1 MPLENS
7 LSANPYFDDFNAD
20 KEFYRI
26 LFKPGVAVQTRELN
40 QIQSIL
46 QDQIEKFGNHIFK
59 SGTILSGV
67 NFNYLPA
74 YSFVKITD
82 VQSDGQPSLPS
93 SYVNYFVKSNLN
105 LTARVVNYQDGLES
119 ANPNLKTLY
128 LQYNN
133 SSDVDT
139 SNGSA
144 VYTSFSADQELTVF
158 DQSYPLF
165 KVIVNNGGLGFA
177 NGDTVVVTSAIALS
191 NITGAFSNNEVVTQ
205 STTGAK
211 AIIRAVNTTAIANTT
226 ILQIAPRN
234 VDLTNTAVDSTSWT
248 MSTAY
253 NIVSDGGATAS
264 IQTII
269 GSGATALLTTDTQG
283 IIQNVTIGNDGSG
296 YTFLPKI
303 TVKTSNTTAT
313 VQYLDLLPQNY
324 KTKVVVA
331 NAASTPT
338 GTGYAFGVSEGIIFQ
353 KGFFLKVE
361 PQIIIVDKYTSSPN
375 NVAVGFTTIENYIDS
390 NADESLF
397 DNASNT
403 TNFSAPGA
411 DRLNLTP
418 TLVALASNT
427 AAANI
432 DFFALA
438 EWKAGFPFKEN
449 RVTVYS
455 NLGDELARRTR
466 EAQGNFVVDPFDV
479 STKEKTTANVE
490 YVSTVVD
497 PGLAY
502 ISGYRVATTY
512 NNYLDLARS
521 TTTTSITSQ
530 SVTAGYGNYVI
541 VNELA
546 GLFDFKTG
554 ASVAL
559 YNTAKTYVTSRV
571 IPGSGGAISPA
582 GSSIGTARVRSLILD
597 SGVPGTASCT
607 YRMYLFDIVMSAG
620 RAFREVRSV
629 YYDGPTQDGIAD
641 ISLTYDATTSSNV
654 ARLIDTSKD
663 QMIFPVGRGGV
674 KTISNVIYNY
684 RTTSD
689 TTLQLA
695 AGGTLAIGPLGL
707 GLTFPYSDGVLTS
720 PQEGEFIVFPIAN
733 TQATANGAGTF
744 TATSSANTITGTS
757 TSFNTDYQ
765 PGDWIKI
772 ANTSGSNTVCQIAA
786 ISNSTHMVLTGAIS
800 TTVTAANGVLFFPA
814 LYPINI
820 NSRSDRTITISG
832 TSKTATINIANNI
845 TGANVVAVYNVKSTG
860 ASPVTKTVNRDIFVK
875 IQTNTNVGSNTGPWS
890 LGIPGPIRLKKVF
903 LGNTTNVG
911 VTANS
916 TVSDVT
922 KYFFIDGNNDENV
935 YRLSNLVLKS
945 GSGLA
950 VNTNQYILAQ
960 FDVFTTGGAA
970 GFFTVGSYSINDTAN
985 LASSTSTINTLELP
999 EVTTTRGSYYDARS
1013 IFDFRPY
1020 GSNTALLSSSAGG
1033 ASINPSGTLTLSS
1046 IDKLFPTPDSTITFD
1061 AEYYNARTDRVI
1073 VRKDGTFD
1081 VLQGTP
1087 SLTSPTPPPEPNE
1100 AVTLSLISVPAYPS
1114 LPEAYNDQTS
1124 VFASKQVGSS
1134 SGPVN
1139 KRLSG
1144 SKIQTRNSI
1153 GDRKQQPKRYTM
1165 ADIGKLDQRITD
1177 IEYQVTLS
1185 GLESSVKDLSIPSSV
1200 TPSSNRFKNGFFIE
1214 PFNDYTKASVSN
1226 REFAATIDQSESL
1239 LKPPVK
1245 QVNFESEFDRT
1256 DATTNL
1262 SIVNGKTLIL
1272 PYTEE
1277 VLIDQSIKSALIGS
1291 DGHSIS
1297 FVGEGTVTPSSF
1309 SIQTRGEVTI
1319 TQEIPQPSY
1328 GAGSPTPIAAPA
1340 TPAASYDW
1348 GNYGWGGSQ
1357 F

>member
-7 LSANPYFDDFNAD
+7 LSANPYFDDFNTD

-40 QIQSIL
+40 QLQSIL
-46 QDQIEKFGNHIFK
+46 QDQVEKFGNHIFK

-74 YSFVKITD
+74 YSFAKITD
-82 VQSDGQPSLPS
+82 VQSDGQPSLPA
-93 SYVNYFVKSNLN
+93 SYVNYFVKSDLN
-105 LTARVVNYQDGLES
+105 LTARVVNYQDGLQS
-119 ANPNLKTLY
+119 AAPNLKTIY

-133 SSDVDT
+133 SSDPDP
-139 SNGSA
+139 SNQA

-177 NGDTVVVTSAIALS
+177 NGDTVVITSAIALS
-191 NITGAFSNNEVVTQ
+191 GVSGAFTNNEVITQ

-211 AIIRAVNTTAIANTT
+211 AVIRAINTTAVANTT

-253 NIVSDGGATAS
+253 SIVGDGGATAN

-283 IIQNVTIGNDGSG
+283 IVQSVTIGNDGSD
-296 YTFLPKI
+296 YTFLPKVTI
-303 TVKTSNTTAT
+303 KTSNTTAT

-331 NAASTPT
+331 NAASTPI
-338 GTGYAFGVSEGIIFQ
+338 GTGYAFGVSEGTIYQ
-353 KGFFLKVE
+353 KGFFLKVD
-361 PQIIIVDKYTSSPN
+361 PQVIIVDKYSSSPN
-375 NVAVGFTTIENYIDS
+375 DVAVGFSTVETYVDS

-411 DRLNLTP
+411 DRLQLTP
-418 TLVALASNT
+418 VLTALTSSA

-455 NLGDELARRTR
+455 NIGDELARRTR

-479 STKEKTTANVE
+479 STKEKSTASVTH
-490 YVSTVVD
+490 VSAVVD

-502 ISGYRVATTY
+502 INGYRVATTY

-521 TTTTSITSQ
+521 STTTTITSQ
-530 SVTAGYGNYVI
+530 SITAGYGNYVL
-541 VNELA
+541 VKELA

-554 ASVAL
+554 TTVSL
-559 YNTAKTYVTSRV
+559 YDTAKTYVTSRV
-571 IPGSGGAISPA
+571 IPATGGAITPA
-582 GSSIGTARVRSLILD
+582 GNSIGTARIRSLVLD

-629 YYDGPTQDGIAD
+629 FYDGPVQDGIAD
-641 ISLTYDATTSSNV
+641 ISLIYDATTSSSV
-654 ARLIDTSKD
+654 AKVIDTSKD
-663 QMIFPVGRGGV
+663 QLIFPVGRGGV
-674 KTISNVIYNY
+674 KSLTNITYTY
-684 RTTSD
+684 RTVSD
-689 TTLQLA
+689 ATLQLA
-695 AGGTLAIGPLGL
+695 AGGTLAIGPLGS

-733 TQATANGAGTF
+733 TQATSNGAGTF
-744 TATSSANTITGTS
+744 TATNAVTAIIGTS

-820 NSRSDRTITISG
+820 NNRSDRTITISG

-860 ASPVTKTVNRDIFVK
+860 ASPVTKTVNRDVYVK

-922 KYFFIDGNNDENV
+922 KYFFIDGGDDENV

-970 GFFTVGSYSINDTAN
+970 GFFTIGSYNINDTAS
-985 LASSTSTINTLELP
+985 LASSTTTINTLELP
-999 EVTTTRGSYYDARS
+999 EATTTKGVYYDS
-1013 IFDFRPY
+1013 QSVFDFRPY
-1020 GSNTALLSSSAGG
+1020 GSNTAVLSTTVGS
-1033 ASINPSGTLTLSS
+1033 ASINPSSALTLSAT
-1046 IDKLFPTPDSTITFD
+1046 DKLFPAPDSTITFD
-1061 AEYYNARTDRVI
+1061 AEYYNARTDRII
-1073 VRKDGTFD
+1073 VRKDGSFA

-1087 SLTSPTPPPEPNE
+1087 ALSNATPPPEPSE
-1100 AVTLSLISVPAYPS
+1100 AVTLSIISVPPYPS
-1114 LPEAYNDQTS
+1114 LPAAYNDQS
-1124 VFASKQVGSS
+1124 SLFASKQVGSS
-1134 SGPVN
+1134 SGPIN
-1139 KRLSG
+1139 GRLS
-1144 SKIQTRNSI
+1144 SYKIQTRNTI

-1165 ADIGKLDQRITD
+1165 ADIGKLDQRISD

-1200 TPSSNRFKNGFFIE
+1200 TPSTNRFKNGFFIE
-1214 PFNDYTKASVSN
+1214 PFNDYTKAGVSN

-1256 DATTNL
+1256 DTTTNS
-1262 SIVNGKTLIL
+1262 SIVNGKIL
-1272 PYTEE
+1272 MLPFTEE
-1277 VLIDQSIKSALIGS
+1277 TLIDQSIKSALIGS

-1297 FVGEGTVTPSSF
+1297 FVGEGTVTPASF
-1309 SIQTRGEVTI
+1309 SIQTRGEVTV
-1319 TQEIPQPSY
+1319 TQEIPQPQY
-1328 GAGSPTPIAAPA
+1328 GVGSPTPIAAPA
-1340 TPAASYDW
+1340 APAVSYDY
-1348 GNYGWGGSQ
+1348 GNSGWSGGI